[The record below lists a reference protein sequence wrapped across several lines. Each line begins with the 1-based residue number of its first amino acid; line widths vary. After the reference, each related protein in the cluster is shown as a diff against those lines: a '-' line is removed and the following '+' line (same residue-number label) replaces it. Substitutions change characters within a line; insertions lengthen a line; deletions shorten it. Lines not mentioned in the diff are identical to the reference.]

1 MKMNLLPL
9 VLLLASAA
17 PARADVPLLAPVQI
31 DVTGFKAK
39 LHDGRVVMTWRR
51 YKRDDFVSYA
61 IVKSSEKETD
71 PGYPGTA
78 SVATFG
84 APEGVKCEDGKL
96 SVGTW
101 NYRLVITTRF
111 GDRWVSP
118 VVNVVVNAGDIR
130 HTPPVNSD
138 FAD

>member
-1 MKMNLLPL
+1 MKNI
-9 VLLLASAA
+9 LLLIAVLACAA
-17 PARADVPLLAPVQI
+17 PARADVALLPPVQI
-31 DVTGFKAK
+31 NVTGFKAK
-39 LHDGRVVMTWRR
+39 LADGRVVLTWRR

-61 IVKSSEKETD
+61 IVKSAEAD
-71 PGYPGTA
+71 PAYPG
-78 SVATFG
+78 SPNVATFG

-96 SVGTW
+96 AVGTW

-118 VVNVVVNAGDIR
+118 VVPIAVGAGDIR

>member
-17 PARADVPLLAPVQI
+17 PARADHPLLPPVQI

-39 LHDGRVVMTWRR
+39 LADGRVLLTWRR

-61 IVKSSEKETD
+61 IVKSSEKDAD
-71 PGYPGTA
+71 PGYPGTPA
-78 SVATFG
+78 VATFA
-84 APEGVKCEDGKL
+84 APEGVKAEDGKL
-96 SVGTW
+96 AVGTW

-118 VVNVVVNAGDIR
+118 VLPVVVNTGDIR

>member
-1 MKMNLLPL
+1 MKMNVPAL
-9 VLLLASAA
+9 VLLLAFAA
-17 PARADVPLLAPVQI
+17 PAFADSPLLPPVQI
-31 DVTGFKAK
+31 GVTGFKAK
-39 LHDGRVVMTWRR
+39 LADGKVLLTWRR

-61 IVKSSEKETD
+61 IVKSAEAD
-71 PGYPGTA
+71 PAYPGSPA
-78 SVATFG
+78 VATFG

-96 SVGTW
+96 SVGSW

-118 VVNVVVNAGDIR
+118 VANVVVNAGDIR
-130 HTPPVNSD
+130 HTPPGNSD